1 MSKHDDL
8 LQQGPRE
15 APEPETAEQRTKR
28 LGGAAAGGIA
38 AGGLALGKLG
48 FLAKFLIWI
57 FAWHGVV
64 DLLRI
69 GGWVVL
75 VRVAGAVG
83 TCFVMRARRGGL
95 FPSRRASGSPCPA
108 GRSACPRR
116 CPACV

>member
-38 AGGLALGKLG
+38 AGGLALAKLG

-64 DLLRI
+64 DLWRI
-69 GGWVVL
+69 GGWVAV
-75 VRVAGAVG
+75 VAPAGVVG
-83 TCFVMRARRGGL
+83 TVFVAPARREGGVAAARATRARWR
-95 FPSRRASGSPCPA
+95 
-108 GRSACPRR
+108 
-116 CPACV
+116 

>member
-38 AGGLALGKLG
+38 AGGLALAKLG

-64 DLLRI
+64 DLWRI
-69 GGWVVL
+69 GGWIAIRWTGSGL
-75 VRVAGAVG
+75 TGLASVAAAGMIVY
-83 TCFVMRARRGGL
+83 GGL
-95 FPSRRASGSPCPA
+95 LAIAFRGNYRALAPK
-108 GRSACPRR
+108 PR
-116 CPACV
+116 